1 MTASRNRVT
10 GMEFRQALGEV
21 IRTERLARKFTMRDL
36 GGRSYVS
43 IGHLSEVERG
53 VKEASSA
60 VIEGLANGLDLE
72 TYELILKTGYL
83 MGDLD
88 VPDTPKDLFAHDSI
102 HKANARI

>member
-1 MTASRNRVT
+1 
-10 GMEFRQALGEV
+10 
-21 IRTERLARKFTMRDL
+21 MRDL

>member
-1 MTASRNRVT
+1 
-10 GMEFRQALGEV
+10 MEFRQALGEV
-21 IRTERLARKFTMRDL
+21 IRTERLAKKFTMRDL

>member
-1 MTASRNRVT
+1 VT

-21 IRTERLARKFTMRDL
+21 IRTERLAKKFTMRDL
-36 GGRSYVS
+36 CERSYVS
-43 IGHLSEVERG
+43 LGHLSDVERG
-53 VKEASSA
+53 VKEASSG
-60 VIEGLANGLDLE
+60 VLDGLANGLDLE

-83 MGDLD
+83 MRYLD